1 MGKHMKNVKIRYAV
15 RGERVGWGERLTDHI
30 IIGTPGTLLD
40 WCVKFCAIDLKKIR
54 VFILD
59 EAGVMINTQGHQDQ
73 SIRIQRG
80 LQRDTQMLLFSATYD
95 REIIRFA
102 EAIVPDTV
110 TIKL

>member
-1 MGKHMKNVKIRYAV
+1 M
-15 RGERVGWGERLTDHI
+15 TDHFI
-30 IIGTPGTLLD
+30 IRTPGTLLD
-40 WCVKFCAIDLKKIR
+40 WCIKFRVIDLKKIC
-54 VFILD
+54 VFVLD
-59 EAGVMINTQGHQDQ
+59 EAGVMIDTQGHLDQ

-80 LQRDTQMLLFSATYD
+80 LQCNTQMLLFSATYD